1 MENKEIVVT
10 GGCGFIG
17 SHIVEEL
24 LENNKVTIIDNLS
37 SGKMENLENPN
48 HENLTLIEEDLLDCD
63 LDEILKG
70 KDYVFHLAAKVSVPG
85 SVEEPLDYNET
96 NIDATLKLLMACK
109 DNNIKKI
116 VFSSSSAVYG
126 ENPNM
131 PLKESE
137 LVYGENPN
145 MPLKES
151 ELPMPSSP
159 YAAQKASGE
168 LYLKSFYE
176 SYGLNY
182 VALRY
187 FNVFGPRQDENSP
200 YAAVIPKFISAILKG
215 ENPVIY
221 GDGEQSRDF
230 IFVKEIAKAN
240 IAACESDYNGIVNVA
255 LGKSMTI
262 NQLFDIVS
270 DVLESELEVN
280 YLDERPGDIK
290 HSLADIS
297 NLKNIGF
304 KPEEDK
310 FEEQLRETVE
320 WFKEE
325 MEKWK

>member
-1 MENKEIVVT
+1 
-10 GGCGFIG
+10 
-17 SHIVEEL
+17 
-24 LENNKVTIIDNLS
+24 
-37 SGKMENLENPN
+37 
-48 HENLTLIEEDLLDCD
+48 
-63 LDEILKG
+63 
-70 KDYVFHLAAKVSVPG
+70 
-85 SVEEPLDYNET
+85 

-109 DNNIKKI
+109 NNNIKKI

-137 LVYGENPN
+137 R
-145 MPLKES
+145 
-151 ELPMPSSP
+151 PMPSSP

-215 ENPVIY
+215 ESPVIY

-240 IAACESDYNGIVNVA
+240 IAAAESDYNGTVNVA

-270 DVLESELEVN
+270 DVLESELEVK

-290 HSLADIS
+290 HSLANIS
-297 NLKNIGF
+297 NQEKINF
-304 KPEEDK
+304 YPEEDK
-310 FEEQLRETVE
+310 FEEQLRETVK

-325 MEKWK
+325 MEK

>member
-17 SHIVEEL
+17 SHIVGEL

-48 HENLTLIEEDLLDCD
+48 HENLTLIKEDLLDCN

-85 SVEEPLDYNET
+85 SVAEPLEYNE
-96 NIDATLKLLMACK
+96 
-109 DNNIKKI
+109 
-116 VFSSSSAVYG
+116 
-126 ENPNM
+126 M
-131 PLKESE
+131 PLKET
-137 LVYGENPN
+137 
-145 MPLKES
+145 

-168 LYLKSFYE
+168 LYLKSFHE

-215 ENPVIY
+215 ERPVIY

-240 IAACESDYNGIVNVA
+240 IVACESDYNGIVNVA

-270 DVLESELEVN
+270 DVLESDLKVE

-297 NLKNIGF
+297 NQENINF
-304 KPEEDK
+304 NPDNDK
-310 FEEQLRETVE
+310 FEEQLRETVK

-325 MEKWK
+325 MEK

>member
-17 SHIVEEL
+17 SHIVGEL

-48 HENLTLIEEDLLDCD
+48 HENLTLIKEDLLDCN

-85 SVEEPLDYNET
+85 SVAEPLEYNET
-96 NIDATLKLLMACK
+96 NIDATLKLLIACK
-109 DNNIKKI
+109 NNNIKKI

-131 PLKESE
+131 PLKET
-137 LVYGENPN
+137 
-145 MPLKES
+145 

-168 LYLKSFYE
+168 LYLKSFHE

-215 ENPVIY
+215 ERPVIY
-221 GDGEQSRDF
+221 GDG
-230 IFVKEIAKAN
+230 
-240 IAACESDYNGIVNVA
+240 SDLKV
-255 LGKSMTI
+255 
-262 NQLFDIVS
+262 
-270 DVLESELEVN
+270 E

-297 NLKNIGF
+297 NQENINF
-304 KPEEDK
+304 NPDNDK
-310 FEEQLRETVE
+310 FEEQLRETVK

-325 MEKWK
+325 MEK

>member
-17 SHIVEEL
+17 SHIVDAL
-24 LENNKVTIIDNLS
+24 IENNKVTIIDNLS
-37 SGKMENLENPN
+37 SGKMENLNNPN
-48 HENLTLIEEDLLDCD
+48 HKNLTLIKEDLLDAD

-85 SVEEPLDYNET
+85 SVAEPLEYNQT
-96 NIDATLKLLMACK
+96 NIDATVKLLIACK
-109 DNNIKKI
+109 NNDVKKI

-137 LVYGENPN
+137 LA
-145 MPLKES
+145 
-151 ELPMPSSP
+151 LPCSP

-168 LYLKSFYE
+168 LYLKSFHE

-200 YAAVIPKFISAILKG
+200 YAAVIPKFIAAILKG
-215 ENPVIY
+215 ESPVIY

-230 IFVKEIAKAN
+230 IYVKEIVNAN
-240 IAACESDYNGIVNVA
+240 IAAAESDYNGMVNVA

-262 NQLFDIVS
+262 NHLFEIVR
-270 DVLESELEVN
+270 DVLESELEVK

-290 HSLADIS
+290 HSLADIG
-297 NLKNIGF
+297 NMENINF
-304 KPEEDK
+304 KPEENK
-310 FEEQLRETVE
+310 FEEQLRETVK

-325 MEKWK
+325 MEK

>member
-24 LENNKVTIIDNLS
+24 LENNKVTVIDNLS
-37 SGKMENLENPN
+37 SGRIENLENPN
-48 HENLTLIEEDLLDCD
+48 HKNLTLIKESILDCD
-63 LDEILKG
+63 LEEILKG
-70 KDYVFHLAAKVSVPG
+70 KDY
-85 SVEEPLDYNET
+85 
-96 NIDATLKLLMACK
+96 KLLVACK
-109 DNNIKKI
+109 NNNVKKI

-131 PLKESE
+131 PLKET
-137 LVYGENPN
+137 
-145 MPLKES
+145 
-151 ELPMPSSP
+151 ELPMPCSP
-159 YAAQKASGE
+159 YAAQKASAE

-230 IFVKEIAKAN
+230 IFVKEIARAN

-262 NQLFDIVS
+262 NHLFDIVS
-270 DVLESELEVN
+270 DVLESELEVK

-297 NLKNIGF
+297 NLENINF
-304 KPEEDK
+304 NPEEDK
-310 FEEQLRETVE
+310 FEEQLRETVK
-320 WFKEE
+320 WFKEQ
-325 MEKWK
+325 MESEN

>member
-24 LENNKVTIIDNLS
+24 LKNNKVTVIDNLS
-37 SGKMENLENPN
+37 SGKIENLKNPN
-48 HENLTLIEEDLLDCD
+48 HENLTLINEDLLDCD
-63 LDEILKG
+63 LEEILKG

-85 SVEEPLDYNET
+85 SVDEPLDYNQA
-96 NIDATLKLLMACK
+96 NVDATVKLLIACK
-109 DNNIKKI
+109 NNNIKKI

-126 ENPNM
+126 EN
-131 PLKESE
+131 L
-137 LVYGENPN
+137 N

-151 ELPMPSSP
+151 ELPMPTSP

-168 LYLKSFYE
+168 LYLRSFFE

-215 ENPVIY
+215 ESPVIY
-221 GDGEQSRDF
+221 GDGEQTRDF
-230 IFVKEIAKAN
+230 IYVKEIAKAN

-262 NQLFDIVS
+262 NHLFDIVS
-270 DVLESELEVN
+270 DVLESDLEVE

-297 NLKNIGF
+297 NLKNINF
-304 KPEEDK
+304 EPEEDK
-310 FEEQLRETVE
+310 FEEQLRETVK

-325 MEKWK
+325 MKSKN

>member
-17 SHIVEEL
+17 SHIVDAL
-24 LENNKVTIIDNLS
+24 IENNKVTIIDNLS
-37 SGKMENLENPN
+37 SGKMENLNNPN
-48 HENLTLIEEDLLDCD
+48 HKNLTLIKEDLLDAD

-85 SVEEPLDYNET
+85 SVAEPLEYNKT
-96 NIDATLKLLMACK
+96 NIDATVKLLLACK
-109 DNNIKKI
+109 NNDVKKI

-137 LVYGENPN
+137 LA
-145 MPLKES
+145 
-151 ELPMPSSP
+151 LPCSP

-168 LYLKSFYE
+168 LYLKSFHE

-200 YAAVIPKFISAILKG
+200 YAAVIPKFIAAILKG
-215 ENPVIY
+215 ESPVIY

-230 IFVKEIAKAN
+230 IYVKEIVNAN
-240 IAACESDYNGIVNVA
+240 IAAAESDYNGIVNVA

-262 NQLFDIVS
+262 NHLFEIVR
-270 DVLESELEVN
+270 DVLESELEVR

-290 HSLADIS
+290 HSLADIG
-297 NLKNIGF
+297 NMENINF

-310 FEEQLRETVE
+310 FEEQLRETVK

-325 MEKWK
+325 MEK

>member
-1 MENKEIVVT
+1 M
-10 GGCGFIG
+10 
-17 SHIVEEL
+17 
-24 LENNKVTIIDNLS
+24 
-37 SGKMENLENPN
+37 
-48 HENLTLIEEDLLDCD
+48 
-63 LDEILKG
+63 
-70 KDYVFHLAAKVSVPG
+70 DYVFHLAALASVPK
-85 SVEEPLDYNET
+85 SVEEPMPYHET
-96 NIDATLKLLMACK
+96 NINATVRLLIAAK
-109 DNNIKKI
+109 NNGVKKV

-131 PLKESE
+131 PLKET
-137 LVYGENPN
+137 
-145 MPLKES
+145 

-159 YAAQKASGE
+159 YAAQKASDE
-168 LYLKSFYE
+168 LYLKSFHE

-262 NQLFDIVS
+262 NQLFDIAS

-325 MEKWK
+325 MEK

>member
-10 GGCGFIG
+10 GGYGFIG

-24 LENNKVTIIDNLS
+24 LEDNKVTIIDNLS

-70 KDYVFHLAAKVSVPG
+70 KDYVLHLAAKVSVPG
-85 SVEEPLDYNET
+85 SVAEPLDYNET

-131 PLKESE
+131 PLKET
-137 LVYGENPN
+137 
-145 MPLKES
+145 

-200 YAAVIPKFISAILKG
+200 YAAVIPKFIKQLLNNEQPTI
-215 ENPVIY
+215 N
-221 GDGEQSRDF
+221 GDGKQSRDF
-230 IFVKEIAKAN
+230 TYIENVIEANLKACLASHEAAGRAYN
-240 IAACESDYNGIVNVA
+240 IAYGGREYLIDIYNTLTKA
-255 LGKSMTI
+255 LEKCLDLTSGTKI
-262 NQLFDIVS
+262 EFDAVW
-270 DVLESELEVN
+270 N
-280 YLDERPGDIK
+280 K
-290 HSLADIS
+290 CDIS
-297 NLKNIGF
+297 YISNV
-304 KPEEDK
+304 
-310 FEEQLRETVE
+310 RELTL
-320 WFKEE
+320 
-325 MEKWK
+325 

>member
-17 SHIVEEL
+17 SHIVDEL
-24 LENNKVTIIDNLS
+24 LENNKVTVIDNLS

-48 HENLTLIEEDLLDCD
+48 HENLTLIKENLLNAD
-63 LDEILKG
+63 LDEIFKG

-85 SVEEPLDYNET
+85 SVKEPLDYNQS
-96 NIDATLKLLMACK
+96 NIDATVKLLVACK
-109 DNNIKKI
+109 NNNIKKI

-137 LVYGENPN
+137 L
-145 MPLKES
+145 
-151 ELPMPSSP
+151 PMPCSP
-159 YAAQKASGE
+159 YAAQKASAE
-168 LYLKSFYE
+168 LYLQSFYE

-200 YAAVIPKFISAILKG
+200 YAAVIPKFISAILNG
-215 ENPVIY
+215 ESPVIY

-230 IFVKEIAKAN
+230 IYVKEIAKAN
-240 IAACESDYNGIVNVA
+240 IAACESDYNGILNVA

-262 NQLFDIVS
+262 NHLFDIVS
-270 DVLESELEVN
+270 EVLESDLEVK
-280 YLDERPGDIK
+280 YLEERPGDIK

-297 NLKNIGF
+297 NLEKINF

-310 FEEQLRETVE
+310 FEEQLKETVE
-320 WFKEE
+320 WFREQ
-325 MEKWK
+325 MEG

>member
-24 LENNKVTIIDNLS
+24 LENNHVTIIDNLS
-37 SGKMENLENPN
+37 SGKMENLKNPD
-48 HENLTLIEEDLLDCD
+48 HENLTLIEEDLLECD
-63 LDEILKG
+63 LEKILKG

-85 SVEEPLDYNET
+85 SVAEPLEYNQT
-96 NIDATLKLLMACK
+96 NIDATVKLLLACK
-109 DNNIKKI
+109 NNDVKKI

-137 LVYGENPN
+137 LA
-145 MPLKES
+145 
-151 ELPMPSSP
+151 LPCSP

-168 LYLKSFYE
+168 LYLKSFHE

-215 ENPVIY
+215 ESPVIY

-230 IFVKEIAKAN
+230 IFVNEIAKAN
-240 IAACESDYNGIVNVA
+240 ISAAESDYNGIVNVA

-262 NQLFDIVS
+262 NHLFNIVS
-270 DVLESELEVN
+270 DVLESDIPVK

-297 NLKNIGF
+297 NLEKINF

-310 FEEQLRETVE
+310 FEEQLRQTVK
-320 WFKEE
+320 WFREQ
-325 MEKWK
+325 MEK

>member
-17 SHIVEEL
+17 SHIVDAL
-24 LENNKVTIIDNLS
+24 IENNKVTIIDNLS
-37 SGKMENLENPN
+37 SGKMENLNNPN
-48 HENLTLIEEDLLDCD
+48 HKNLTLIKEDLLDAD

-85 SVEEPLDYNET
+85 SVAEPLEYNQT
-96 NIDATLKLLMACK
+96 NIDATVKLLLACK
-109 DNNIKKI
+109 NNDVKKI

-137 LVYGENPN
+137 LA
-145 MPLKES
+145 MPC
-151 ELPMPSSP
+151 SP

-168 LYLKSFYE
+168 LYLKSFHE

-200 YAAVIPKFISAILKG
+200 YAAVIPKFIAAILKG
-215 ENPVIY
+215 ESPVIY

-230 IFVKEIAKAN
+230 IYVKEIVNAN
-240 IAACESDYNGIVNVA
+240 IAAAESDYNGIVNVA

-262 NQLFDIVS
+262 NHLFEIVR
-270 DVLESELEVN
+270 DVLESELEVK

-290 HSLADIS
+290 HSLADIG
-297 NLKNIGF
+297 NMENINF

-310 FEEQLRETVE
+310 FEEQLRETVK

-325 MEKWK
+325 MEK

>member
-17 SHIVEEL
+17 SHIVDAL
-24 LENNKVTIIDNLS
+24 IENNKVTIIDNLS
-37 SGKMENLENPN
+37 SGKMENLNNPN
-48 HENLTLIEEDLLDCD
+48 HKNLTLIKEDLLDAD

-85 SVEEPLDYNET
+85 SVAEPLEYNKT
-96 NIDATLKLLMACK
+96 NIDATVKLLLACK
-109 DNNIKKI
+109 NNDVKKI

-137 LVYGENPN
+137 LA
-145 MPLKES
+145 
-151 ELPMPSSP
+151 LPCSP

-168 LYLKSFYE
+168 LYLKSFHE

-200 YAAVIPKFISAILKG
+200 YAAVIPKFIAAILKG
-215 ENPVIY
+215 ESPVIY

-230 IFVKEIAKAN
+230 IYVKEIVNAN
-240 IAACESDYNGIVNVA
+240 IAAAESDYNGIVNVA

-262 NQLFDIVS
+262 NHLFEIVR
-270 DVLESELEVN
+270 DVLESELEVK

-290 HSLADIS
+290 HSLADIG
-297 NLKNIGF
+297 NMENINF

-310 FEEQLRETVE
+310 FEEQLRETVK

-325 MEKWK
+325 MEK

>member
-17 SHIVEEL
+17 SHVVDALI
-24 LENNKVTIIDNLS
+24 ENNKVTIIDNLS
-37 SGKMENLENPN
+37 SGKIENLENHN
-48 HENLTLIEEDLLDCD
+48 HENLTLIKEDLLDAD
-63 LDEILKG
+63 LEEILKG
-70 KDYVFHLAAKVSVPG
+70 KDYVFHLAALASVPG
-85 SVEEPLDYNET
+85 SVAEPLNYNQT
-96 NIDATLKLLMACK
+96 NIDASLKLLIASK
-109 DNNIKKI
+109 NNNIKKI

-126 ENPNM
+126 ENLNM

-137 LVYGENPN
+137 LF
-145 MPLKES
+145 MPC
-151 ELPMPSSP
+151 SP
-159 YAAQKASGE
+159 YAAQKASCE

-187 FNVFGPRQDENSP
+187 FNVFGPRQDENSQ

-215 ENPVIY
+215 ESPVIY

-240 IAACESDYNGIVNVA
+240 IAACESDYNGVVNVA

-262 NQLFDIVS
+262 NQLFEVVRDALKSDI
-270 DVLESELEVN
+270 EVK

-297 NLKNIGF
+297 NLKNISF
-304 KPEEDK
+304 NVEEDK

-320 WFKEE
+320 WFKKE
-325 MEKWK
+325 MES

>member
-85 SVEEPLDYNET
+85 SVAEPLDYNET

-116 VFSSSSAVYG
+116 VFSSSSA
-126 ENPNM
+126 
-131 PLKESE
+131 
-137 LVYGENPN
+137 VYGENPN

-200 YAAVIPKFISAILKG
+200 YAAVI
-215 ENPVIY
+215 
-221 GDGEQSRDF
+221 

-325 MEKWK
+325 MEK

>member
-17 SHIVEEL
+17 SHIVDAL
-24 LENNKVTIIDNLS
+24 IDNNKVTIIDNLS
-37 SGKMENLENPN
+37 SGKIENLNHPN
-48 HENLTLIEEDLLDCD
+48 HENLTLIQEDLLDAD
-63 LDEILKG
+63 LDAILKG

-85 SVEEPLDYNET
+85 SVAEPIDYNEA
-96 NIDATLKLLMACK
+96 NIDATLKLLVACK
-109 DNNIKKI
+109 NNDIKKI

-131 PLKESE
+131 PLKET
-137 LVYGENPN
+137 
-145 MPLKES
+145 
-151 ELPMPSSP
+151 ELPMPCSP
-159 YAAQKASGE
+159 YAAQKAGVE
-168 LYLKSFYE
+168 LYLKSFHE
-176 SYGLNY
+176 AYGLNY

-215 ENPVIY
+215 ESPVIY
-221 GDGEQSRDF
+221 GDGKQSRDF
-230 IFVKEIAKAN
+230 IFVKEIVNAN
-240 IAACESDYNGIVNVA
+240 ISAAESDYNGIANVA

-262 NQLFDIVS
+262 NHLFEIVS
-270 DVLESELEVN
+270 DVLESDIEVK

-297 NLKNIGF
+297 NLENINF

-310 FEEQLRETVE
+310 FEEQLRETVK
-320 WFKEE
+320 WFRDE
-325 MEKWK
+325 MENR

>member
-17 SHIVEEL
+17 SHIVGEL

-48 HENLTLIEEDLLDCD
+48 HENLTLINEDLLDCD

-85 SVEEPLDYNET
+85 SVAEPLDYNET
-96 NIDATLKLLMACK
+96 NIDATLKLLIACK
-109 DNNIKKI
+109 NNNVKKI

-131 PLKESE
+131 PLKET
-137 LVYGENPN
+137 
-145 MPLKES
+145 

-187 FNVFGPRQDENSP
+187 FNVFGPKQDNNSQ
-200 YAAVIPKFISAILKG
+200 YAAVIPNFISALLEGKQA
-215 ENPVIY
+215 EIY
-221 GDGEQSRDF
+221 GDGEQTRDF
-230 IFVKEIAKAN
+230 VYVEDVVKAN
-240 IAACESDYNGIVNVA
+240 IAACEVDYNGIINIASGKKLTVNRLYEIIKDT
-255 LGKSMTI
+255 LG
-262 NQLFDIVS
+262 S
-270 DVLESELEVN
+270 DLEPK
-280 YLDERPGDIK
+280 YLPKRLGDIK

-297 NLKNIGF
+297 N
-304 KPEEDK
+304 
-310 FEEQLRETVE
+310 
-320 WFKEE
+320 
-325 MEKWK
+325 MEKIGLKINSDEFESQLTETINWLKTIL

>member
-17 SHIVEEL
+17 SHIVDAL
-24 LENNKVTIIDNLS
+24 IENNKVTIIDNLS
-37 SGKMENLENPN
+37 SGKMENLNNPN
-48 HENLTLIEEDLLDCD
+48 HKNLTLIKEDLLDAD

-85 SVEEPLDYNET
+85 SVAEPLEYNQT
-96 NIDATLKLLMACK
+96 NIDATVKLLIACK
-109 DNNIKKI
+109 NNDVKKI

-137 LVYGENPN
+137 LA
-145 MPLKES
+145 MPC
-151 ELPMPSSP
+151 SP

-168 LYLKSFYE
+168 LYLKSFHE

-200 YAAVIPKFISAILKG
+200 YAAVIPKFIAAILKG
-215 ENPVIY
+215 ESPVIY

-230 IFVKEIAKAN
+230 IYVKEIVNAN
-240 IAACESDYNGIVNVA
+240 IAAAESDYNGIVNVA

-262 NQLFDIVS
+262 NHLFEIVR
-270 DVLESELEVN
+270 DVLESELEVR

-290 HSLADIS
+290 HSLADIG
-297 NLKNIGF
+297 NMENINF

-310 FEEQLRETVE
+310 FEEQLRETVK

-325 MEKWK
+325 MEK

>member
-1 MENKEIVVT
+1 MKEKNILVT

-17 SHIVEEL
+17 SHIVESL
-24 LENNKVTIIDNLS
+24 LEDNKVTVIDNLS
-37 SGKMENLENPN
+37 SGKIENLKNPN
-48 HENLTLIEEDLLDCD
+48 HENLTLIEGDLLDLD
-63 LDEILKG
+63 LEEILKG

-85 SVEEPLDYNET
+85 SVAETLDYNES
-96 NIDATLKLLMACK
+96 NVDATLKLLVACK
-109 DNNIKKI
+109 NNDVKKI

-126 ENPNM
+126 EN
-131 PLKESE
+131 L
-137 LVYGENPN
+137 N

-151 ELPMPSSP
+151 ELPMPTSP

-215 ENPVIY
+215 ESPVIY
-221 GDGEQSRDF
+221 GDGEQTRDF
-230 IFVKEIAKAN
+230 IYVKEIAKAN

-262 NQLFDIVS
+262 NHLFDIVS
-270 DVLESELEVN
+270 DVLESDIGVK

-297 NLKNIGF
+297 NLEKINF

-320 WFKEE
+320 WFKEQ
-325 MEKWK
+325 ME

>member
-1 MENKEIVVT
+1 MKGKNILVT

-17 SHIVEEL
+17 SHIVESL
-24 LENNKVTIIDNLS
+24 LEDNKVTVIDNLS
-37 SGKMENLENPN
+37 SGKIENLKNPN
-48 HENLTLIEEDLLDCD
+48 HENLTLIEGDILDMDLE
-63 LDEILKG
+63 EILKG

-85 SVEEPLDYNET
+85 SVEDPLDYNQT
-96 NIDATLKLLMACK
+96 NIDGTLKLLIACK
-109 DNNIKKI
+109 NNDIKKI

-131 PLKESE
+131 PLE
-137 LVYGENPN
+137 
-145 MPLKES
+145 ES

-187 FNVFGPRQDENSP
+187 FNVFGPKQDENSP

-215 ENPVIY
+215 ESPEIY

-230 IFVKEIAKAN
+230 IYVKEIAKAN
-240 IAACESDYNGIVNVA
+240 IKACESDYNGIVNVA

-262 NQLFDIVS
+262 NHLFDIVS
-270 DVLESELEVN
+270 DVLESDIEVK

-297 NLKNIGF
+297 NLEKIGF

-310 FEEQLRETVE
+310 FEEQLRETVK
-320 WFKEE
+320 WFKEQ
-325 MEKWK
+325 MKDKY

>member
-24 LENNKVTIIDNLS
+24 LESNKVTIIDNLS
-37 SGKMENLENPN
+37 SGKIENLKNPN
-48 HENLTLIEEDLLDCD
+48 HENLTIIRENLLDAD

-85 SVEEPLDYNET
+85 SVADPLDYNET
-96 NIDATLKLLMACK
+96 NIDATVKLLIACK
-109 DNNIKKI
+109 NNGIKKI

-137 LVYGENPN
+137 L
-145 MPLKES
+145 
-151 ELPMPSSP
+151 PMPCSP

-187 FNVFGPRQDENSP
+187 FNVFGPKQDENSP

-215 ENPVIY
+215 ESPVIF

-230 IFVKEIAKAN
+230 IFVKEIANAN
-240 IAACESDYNGIVNVA
+240 IAAAESDYNGIVNVA

-262 NQLFDIVS
+262 NHLFEVIS
-270 DVLESELEVN
+270 DVLESDLPVK

-297 NLKNIGF
+297 NLENIDF

-310 FEEQLRETVE
+310 FEEQLRETVK
-320 WFKEE
+320 WFRQE
-325 MEKWK
+325 MENR

>member
-17 SHIVEEL
+17 SHIVGEL

-48 HENLTLIEEDLLDCD
+48 HENLTLIKEDLLDCN

-85 SVEEPLDYNET
+85 SVAEPLEYNET
-96 NIDATLKLLMACK
+96 NIDATLKLLIACK
-109 DNNIKKI
+109 NNNIKKI

-131 PLKESE
+131 PLKET
-137 LVYGENPN
+137 
-145 MPLKES
+145 

-168 LYLKSFYE
+168 LYLKSFHE

-215 ENPVIY
+215 ERPVIY
-221 GDGEQSRDF
+221 GDG
-230 IFVKEIAKAN
+230 
-240 IAACESDYNGIVNVA
+240 

-270 DVLESELEVN
+270 DVLESDLKVE

-297 NLKNIGF
+297 NQENINF
-304 KPEEDK
+304 NPDNDK
-310 FEEQLRETVE
+310 FEEQLRETVK

-325 MEKWK
+325 MEK

>member
-17 SHIVEEL
+17 SHIVEKL
-24 LENNKVTIIDNLS
+24 LENNNVTIIDNLS
-37 SGKMENLENPN
+37 SGKMENLKNPD
-48 HENLTLIEEDLLDCD
+48 HENLTLIEEDLLECD
-63 LDEILKG
+63 LEEILKG

-96 NIDATLKLLMACK
+96 NIDATVKLLIACK
-109 DNNIKKI
+109 NNNIKKI

-126 ENPNM
+126 ENLNM
-131 PLKESE
+131 PLKET
-137 LVYGENPN
+137 
-145 MPLKES
+145 
-151 ELPMPSSP
+151 ELPMPCSP
-159 YAAQKASGE
+159 YAAQKASIE

-176 SYGLNY
+176 AYGLNY

-215 ENPVIY
+215 ESPVIF

-230 IFVKEIAKAN
+230 IFVDEIAKAN
-240 IAACESDYNGIVNVA
+240 ISAAESNYNGIVNVA

-262 NQLFDIVS
+262 NHLFDIVS
-270 DVLESELEVN
+270 DVLESDIPVK

-297 NLKNIGF
+297 NLEKINF
-304 KPEEDK
+304 KPEENK
-310 FEEQLRETVE
+310 FEEQLRQTVK
-320 WFKEE
+320 WFREQ
-325 MEKWK
+325 MEK